1 MSNIRIVE
9 RDADG
14 KVSARRPNTHTRNR
28 DAKQH
33 TQKPTRPNYSNA
45 QKRTA
50 AKQNKTRM

>member
-28 DAKQH
+28 DAKRRT
-33 TQKPTRPNYSNA
+33 TQDARPNHSNTQSRKQSKAKPTP
-45 QKRTA
+45 T
-50 AKQNKTRM
+50 